1 MMDNM
6 QPDEIIYNSCPPSP
20 PATSSPPPPTP
31 MYPPWPPTL
40 PPSPVA
46 SAGEQ
51 IASWAL
57 GFAIALGVTIICT
70 VVPKYLVGPLPEGSG
85 VDKDGKPWT
94 AATLHAEHKLYLME
108 PVTVT
113 CAELPKLAKK
123 EGIGQSRTIYE
134 RVKVYFLLPL
144 AVLLAVI
151 DVIMSVANFELST
164 GSATGNAWDAVNYY
178 MTAFLLM
185 DVFVMLHTVPRKDDG
200 SLDLTAI
207 RVCPNPTSKK
217 KKTSCATSSELW
229 HLLKR
234 DMGPD
239 GENAL
244 LLELVMFLFNLA
256 LSVLD
261 IVFFFIGILV
271 PGNVSNVRP
280 ERHEDALRRHGF
292 DALIDG
298 TCSYYSLLSNDDA
311 CPSTWGCNVYCG
323 PGCGA
328 LMAAQAAITAES
340 ISAVG
345 DFAANNNPLRSSFID
360 HANTWLTAF
369 GPILFIWASANALK
383 EMNLAATTTAVASVV
398 VQPVAA
404 ATETIVAAS
413 AYTVTAA
420 ATAAGAVATTAAA
433 TTATVVQVMEGG
445 EKRV

>member
-185 DVFVMLHTVPRKDDG
+185 DVYVMLQTVPRKDDG

-207 RVCPNPTSKK
+207 RVCDHPAGPLPNG
-217 KKTSCATSSELW
+217 LF
-229 HLLKR
+229 LRLR
-234 DMGPD
+234 
-239 GENAL
+239 AL
-244 LLELVMFLFNLA
+244 LA
-256 LSVLD
+256 
-261 IVFFFIGILV
+261 IG
-271 PGNVSNVRP
+271 VS
-280 ERHEDALRRHGF
+280 RH
-292 DALIDG
+292 
-298 TCSYYSLLSNDDA
+298 Y
-311 CPSTWGCNVYCG
+311 W
-323 PGCGA
+323 
-328 LMAAQAAITAES
+328 
-340 ISAVG
+340 
-345 DFAANNNPLRSSFID
+345 
-360 HANTWLTAF
+360 
-369 GPILFIWASANALK
+369 
-383 EMNLAATTTAVASVV
+383 
-398 VQPVAA
+398 
-404 ATETIVAAS
+404 
-413 AYTVTAA
+413 AYTLVELEAHGA
-420 ATAAGAVATTAAA
+420 SCFIYAGSCTWFCPIFLARWFCRL
-433 TTATVVQVMEGG
+433 E
-445 EKRV
+445 